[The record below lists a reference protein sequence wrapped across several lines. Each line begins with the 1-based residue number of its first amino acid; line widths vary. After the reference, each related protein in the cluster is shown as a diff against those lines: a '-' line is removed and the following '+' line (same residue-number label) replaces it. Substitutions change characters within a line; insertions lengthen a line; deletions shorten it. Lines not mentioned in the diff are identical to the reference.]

1 MPRDSD
7 LNRLT
12 VSFEELT
19 CSNTLIL
26 QALMEL
32 LSEKGL
38 FDWKEVLDRVEKFKK
53 EPASKSP
60 SRKEASPPEPGPA
73 ACDGSSL

>member
-1 MPRDSD
+1 MSQRRVTIPIET
-7 LNRLT
+7 LT
-12 VSFEELT
+12 Y
-19 CSNTLIL
+19 SNAVTL
-26 QALMEL
+26 QAVVQL
-32 LSEKGL
+32 LSEKGVL
-38 FDWKEVLDRVEKFKK
+38 DWKEVLDRVEKFKK